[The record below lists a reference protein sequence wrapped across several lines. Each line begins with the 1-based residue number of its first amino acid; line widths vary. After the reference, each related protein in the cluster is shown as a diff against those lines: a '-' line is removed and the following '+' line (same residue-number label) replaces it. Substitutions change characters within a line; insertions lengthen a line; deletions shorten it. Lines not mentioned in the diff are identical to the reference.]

1 MFSAKIKS
9 LVYYEHHHD
18 DYITEH
24 SHNCY
29 ECVFYLNGKGK
40 ITVENE
46 VYNYSGPT
54 ISIVGPGKKHDEE
67 TEEFS
72 QLYIVLFELDDNRL
86 FDRDF
91 IFSVDEA
98 TKKVF
103 QQIFEQILEEEKKCT
118 DLSLKIMNS
127 YFDILLSYCLRNV
140 DGMTSNEHNADFVER
155 VKGYIKENYKQDIDF
170 KTIATSYGYSYD
182 RFRHIFVE
190 ETGTSLNQYLL
201 NCRLYAAKQLLINTK
216 LTVKKIAKECGF
228 SNEVYFNIFFTK
240 RMNMSPL
247 KFRNSSEH
255 QIDVGVLKLNRNN
268 LYTKKII
275 IDTDLGGD
283 CDDVG
288 AVSLANIMHNQGLID
303 IKAITYTTSLEWGP
317 LCVDAINHYYGND
330 NIPLGVTSRNNF
342 CEENTNKYAEKMS
355 KAFHHNATS
364 KKDYMDSVRLIRK
377 VLAEAEDNSITLAFI
392 GQLNNGADLL
402 DSTPDDISPLN
413 GVELVAKK
421 VSEVVIMGGLFK
433 EENETVYFCGYPY
446 EREYNIICDI
456 LSSQKFI
463 HNLPCKVVFNDFK
476 VGYQIH
482 TGKPLLDKM
491 DMSHPITFAYNLFQ
505 NSPRESWDL
514 LTVWYAALGISDLFT
529 LSNSGTV
536 EVLDDGTTIFTE
548 NSEGKHFY
556 TRLSKDIEYTV
567 NRIDEVLEGGKI
579 YE

>member
-9 LVYYEHHHD
+9 LVYYEHHPN
-18 DYITEH
+18 DYIMEH

-40 ITVENE
+40 ITVANE

-54 ISIVGPGKKHDEE
+54 ISIVSPGKKHDEE
-67 TEEFS
+67 TIEFS
-72 QLYIVLFELDDNRL
+72 QLYIVLFELDDNTMFENDYFL
-86 FDRDF
+86 SFDEDM
-91 IFSVDEA
+91 
-98 TKKVF
+98 KKTF
-103 QQIFEQILEEEKKCT
+103 QHIFEQILEEEKKCNG
-118 DLSLKIMNS
+118 LSLKIMNS
-127 YFDILLSYCLRNV
+127 YFDILLSYCLRTIDESVN
-140 DGMTSNEHNADFVER
+140 HER
-155 VKGYIKENYKQDIDF
+155 NKELVQRIKGYIKENYKQDIDF

-182 RFRHIFVE
+182 RFRHIFVN
-190 ETGTSLNQYLL
+190 ETGTGLNQYLL
-201 NCRLYAAKQLLINTK
+201 NCRLYAAKQLLINSK
-216 LTVKKIAKECGF
+216 LTVKKIALECGF
-228 SNEVYFNIFFTK
+228 KNEVYFNIFFTK

-247 KFRNSSEH
+247 KFRNSSEN
-255 QIDVGVLKLNRNN
+255 QIDIGVLKLNKNN
-268 LYTKKII
+268 LYLKQIL

-288 AVSLANIMHNQGLID
+288 ALALANIMHNQGLID
-303 IKAITYTTSLEWGP
+303 LKAITYTTSLEWGP
-317 LCVDAINHYYGND
+317 LCIDAINHYYGND
-330 NIPLGVTSRNNF
+330 DILVGVTSRINY
-342 CEENTNKYAEKMS
+342 CEENTNKYAQKMS
-355 KAFHHNATS
+355 ETFHHNVKS
-364 KKDYMDSVRLIRK
+364 RKDFMNSVRLMRK

-402 DSTPDDISPLN
+402 DSVPDDISPLN
-413 GVELVAKK
+413 GIELVAKK

-433 EENETVYFCGYPY
+433 EENEIVYFCGYPY
-446 EREYNIICDI
+446 EREYNIVCDI
-456 LSSQKFI
+456 ESSQKFI
-463 HNLPCKVVFNDFK
+463 KNLPCRVVFNDFK

-491 DMSHPITFAYNLFQ
+491 DLSHPITFAYNLFQ

-548 NSEGKHFY
+548 DSEGKHFY